1 MPRHPPPPVLGQ
13 VPAGEA
19 GCTAASLPLGFADPD
34 GGASGVRAAPAG
46 GGGRRSPTELQDSR
60 GSASRFQAPGSGAA
74 CTHPGAPECGGCI
87 PTGPHPNS
95 GVARQRGGEVKGPH
109 CAQRQAV
116 QRAEIK
122 EMRIISSHSPG

>member
-1 MPRHPPPPVLGQ
+1 MGRDGEALGGSACPLGGRMPRHPPPPVLGQ

-34 GGASGVRAAPAG
+34 SGASGVRAAPAG

-87 PTGPHPNS
+87 PTRPHPNS
-95 GVARQRGGEVKGPH
+95 GVARQRGVGVG
-109 CAQRQAV
+109 V
-116 QRAEIK
+116 
-122 EMRIISSHSPG
+122 GG